1 LSLQVIAYAVIC
13 VLLAYISGLLLRYV
27 WLGIREARKTRRPD
41 SFLDEDPGRDGDQ
54 DDDGVVEPVHSQILG
69 GEPGNTFSSVHYD
82 STSELPPDI
91 VDDGPRSE
99 PRFSRPAEPD
109 GAAFGF
115 DALLEVRQARMRLDE
130 MQQQFASLQ
139 KEVEDLREEVAE
151 LRALSQVS
159 PVYGEAV
166 NLARR
171 GYDPQLIAE
180 RCGISVAEAELVQS
194 LSGGSTE
201 QEAGNAGS

>member
-1 LSLQVIAYAVIC
+1 MSLQVIVYAAIC
-13 VLLAYISGLLLRYV
+13 LLLAYISGLLLRYV
-27 WLGIREARKTRRPD
+27 WLGIRGARKTRRHD
-41 SFLDEDPGRDGDQ
+41 SFLDEVSDRGGDP
-54 DDDGVVEPVHSQILG
+54 DDEGADEPVHSQILG

-82 STSELPPDI
+82 SASELPADALAE
-91 VDDGPRSE
+91 GPRTE
-99 PRFSRPAEPD
+99 PRLSRRAEPD

-130 MQQQFASLQ
+130 LQQQHAALQ
-139 KEVEDLREEVAE
+139 KELGDLREEVAE

-194 LSGGSTE
+194 LSGGGAE
-201 QEAGNAGS
+201 QEADNAGS